1 MVLSVCLLC
10 FAKSKQDKIPLEMGP
25 NPFHPAAPEPQNFT
39 ALLNPFFS
47 REKMLHR
54 KKMSFFFAFARQR
67 RAREGPFAGNT
78 RQMRSEEKK
87 PGSQPPA
94 RLRFPKSQAPLTR
107 RAISTAAPVSPSFH
121 PPPAA
126 LGEPAQG
133 PSPPTSRQGYRA
145 FINTFAKWDIF
156 ISSFFSYSVQ

>member
-1 MVLSVCLLC
+1 MFRPDFSTPVHFAQIAFRGRFLPLRERFLHFVIRREAPPDASLIIFRFALFFASSLAGCLKHINHQDRRRVSSAVLSVCFLC

-67 RAREGPFAGNT
+67 RVREGPFAGDKG
-78 RQMRSEEKK
+78 QMRFIEKK
-87 PGSQPPA
+87 PGS
-94 RLRFPKSQAPLTR
+94 
-107 RAISTAAPVSPSFH
+107 
-121 PPPAA
+121 
-126 LGEPAQG
+126 
-133 PSPPTSRQGYRA
+133 
-145 FINTFAKWDIF
+145 
-156 ISSFFSYSVQ
+156 